1 MKDIL
6 NRYLKEVH
14 ELFDRGDATEESFY
28 PTLEKLIASSA
39 FFLEKKKVDITI
51 LPKKTEGGNPDFR
64 IWDGKSK
71 IVGYIEAKKL
81 EADLDVLEKSEQII
95 RYIKTFPNF
104 ILTDFLEF
112 RLYRDGVPVD
122 SVSIG
127 RKHTLVKVGAKP
139 VVENEEKFKTIMD
152 RYFSFS
158 FPRNLN
164 AQRLAEEL
172 AKRTRFLRDQV
183 IIEVLE
189 DSTDKAHNHI
199 AGYFEAFNKYLIYGL
214 TKESFA
220 DLYSQTVTY
229 GLFAAR
235 TRCDGEFN
243 RKNAVEYIPQT
254 IGILHDLF
262 KFISYE
268 LPSNKMGWIIDDIS
282 DVLASVSVSLIL
294 NEFYRH
300 GKGEDPVIHF
310 YETFLSQY
318 DPDLREKRGVY
329 YTPEPVVSFIVRSIN
344 AILKDRFNRPDGL
357 ADIQVKILDPAAGTL
372 TFIAEAVK
380 LALDEYTEKYGEGV
394 KEDFVKSHLLKNFY
408 AFELMMAPYAIGHLK
423 MSYILEEKG
432 ITLKEAERFNL
443 YLTNTLETHEIE
455 QTNFPGMYSL
465 SVESRL
471 AGQIKKET
479 PILVILGNPPYSG
492 ISINKGTWI
501 TEEIE
506 TYKYV
511 DGKHFKERKHWLQ
524 DDYVKFFRFAQWKID
539 QNGEGILGF
548 ITNHSYLDNPTFRG
562 MRQSLMKSFDE
573 IYILDLHG
581 STTKKEKCPDGTKDE
596 NVFDIKQGVAV
607 TLLIKRKG
615 VNNGCKIYHSDKW
628 GLREEK
634 YNHLL
639 ENDFKTIEWEELKPG
654 SSFYFF
660 KPRKEKNKNIYES
673 FLKLDNIFGLNVT
686 GIISARDKLVI
697 DFDKKGL
704 IDRLEIFRNELFT
717 DEVILNMFKLKDT
730 RGWGLKEARK
740 RLKSIAALETNIK
753 EILYRPFDIR
763 FIYYSNDLVDWP
775 RMDVMNNML
784 KKNVALICPKQFKEE
799 PGALVTD
806 RIIGHK
812 TVSAYDVN
820 YLFPLYS
827 YKKDL
832 FNGNNNQN
840 PGTNISLNVIE
851 KIHNAFR
858 GNRDISPG
866 QIFYYIYAVLYSN
879 IYRRKYSEFLRSDFP
894 RVPFTKDY
902 DLFITLGELG
912 KSLADIHLLRSNELN
927 QTFSKFAEPGGNIVE
942 KVNYNSDEN
951 RVYINKTQY
960 FSHIS
965 HDIWEYRVGGYQ
977 VMEKWL
983 KDRKERKLSLEDI
996 RHYIKIARVFQLT
1009 LRYREKIDGLYDKVE
1024 ETLI

>member
-1 MKDIL
+1 MKNIL

-14 ELFDRGDATEESFY
+14 ELFDRGDAREESFY
-28 PTLEKLIASSA
+28 PTLEKLIASTA
-39 FFLEKKKVDITI
+39 VFLEKKKIDVTI

-71 IVGYIEAKKL
+71 IVGYIEAKNI
-81 EADLDVLEKSEQII
+81 EADLDVLEKNEQIT

-112 RLYRDGVPVD
+112 RLYRDGVLVD
-122 SVSIG
+122 SVCIG

-139 VVENEEKFKTIMD
+139 AVENEEKFKTIMEK
-152 RYFSFS
+152 YFSFS
-158 FPRNLN
+158 FPRNLS

-344 AILKDRFNRPDGL
+344 SILKDRFNRPDGL
-357 ADIQVKILDPAAGTL
+357 ADIHVKILDPAAGTL

-380 LALDEYTEKYGEGV
+380 LALEEFTGKYGEGV

-432 ITLKEAERFNL
+432 ITLKEEERFNL
-443 YLTNTLETHEIE
+443 FLTNTLETHDIE
-455 QTNFPGMYSL
+455 QTNLPGMYSL

-471 AGQIKKET
+471 AGVIKKET

-511 DGKHFKERKHWLQ
+511 DGEHFKERKHWLQ

-581 STTKKEKCPDGTKDE
+581 STTKKEKCPDGSKDE

-615 VNNGCKIYHSDKW
+615 INNGCKIYHSDKW

-639 ENDFKTIEWEELKPG
+639 ENDFKSIEWEELKPE

-673 FLKLDNIFGLNVT
+673 FLKLDDIFDLNVT

-704 IDRLEIFRNELFT
+704 IDRLEIFRSELFT
-717 DEVILNMFKLKDT
+717 DEMILNMFKLKDT

-740 RLKSIAALETNIK
+740 RLKSIAALETNIE

-775 RMDVMNNML
+775 RMDIMNNML
-784 KKNVALICPKQFKEE
+784 KKNIALICPKQFKEE

-832 FNGNNNQN
+832 FNGNNNQT

-851 KIHNAFR
+851 KIHDAFR
-858 GNRDISPG
+858 GNRDISPE
-866 QIFYYIYAVLYSN
+866 QVFYYIYAVLYSN
-879 IYRRKYSEFLRSDFP
+879 IYRRKYAEFLRSDFP

-902 DLFITLGELG
+902 DLFITLSELG
-912 KSLADIHLLRSNELN
+912 KSLVDIHLLKSDELN
-927 QTFSKFAEPGGNIVE
+927 QPFSKFAEPGGNIVE
-942 KVNYNSDEN
+942 KINYNADE
-951 RVYINKTQY
+951 
-960 FSHIS
+960 
-965 HDIWEYRVGGYQ
+965 
-977 VMEKWL
+977 
-983 KDRKERKLSLEDI
+983 
-996 RHYIKIARVFQLT
+996 
-1009 LRYREKIDGLYDKVE
+1009 
-1024 ETLI
+1024 